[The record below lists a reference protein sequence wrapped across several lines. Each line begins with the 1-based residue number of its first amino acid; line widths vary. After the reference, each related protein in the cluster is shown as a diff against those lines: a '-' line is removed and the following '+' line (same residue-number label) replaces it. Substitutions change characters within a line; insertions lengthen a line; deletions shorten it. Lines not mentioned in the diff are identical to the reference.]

1 MSPPPLEPAPIE
13 TPPPRW
19 TRRKEARPAEVLEA
33 ALAVFV
39 ERGFAGAKLDDVA
52 ARAGVSKGTLYLYY
66 KSKEELYKAVIREV
80 LASPLADAQQFIAAY
95 EGSTVELLRGI
106 FALWWRRI
114 GSTQLAALPKLVIS
128 DAGTFPDLVTFFRE
142 EIDIPRERLL
152 QGVVQRGIDRG
163 EFRAVHVADVARL
176 LSMPLLSMSLW
187 ETAFAAARPPG
198 YDPQRFLQSHL
209 DLLLNGLAPPHFTK
223 LDTPHTLASRK
234 SVNLHRTT
242 KRHTL

>member
-1 MSPPPLEPAPIE
+1 MSNASSPESSA
-13 TPPPRW
+13 TPRW
-19 TRRKEARPAEVLEA
+19 TRRKEARPAEVLKA

-66 KSKEELYKAVIREV
+66 KNKQELYKAVIREV
-80 LASPLADAQQFIAAY
+80 LASPLADAQQFIAGY
-95 EGSTVELLRGI
+95 EGTTVDLLREI
-106 FALWWRRI
+106 FALWWQRI
-114 GSTQLAALPKLVIS
+114 GSTQLAALPKLVIA
-128 DAGTFPDLVTFFRE
+128 DAGNFPDLVTFFRD
-142 EIDIPRERLL
+142 EIDAPRDRLL

-198 YDPQRFLQSHL
+198 YDPVRFLQNHL

-223 LDTPHTLASRK
+223 LDTPHTVASRK
-234 SVNLHRTT
+234 PVRLHRTT
-242 KRHTL
+242 KRHSP